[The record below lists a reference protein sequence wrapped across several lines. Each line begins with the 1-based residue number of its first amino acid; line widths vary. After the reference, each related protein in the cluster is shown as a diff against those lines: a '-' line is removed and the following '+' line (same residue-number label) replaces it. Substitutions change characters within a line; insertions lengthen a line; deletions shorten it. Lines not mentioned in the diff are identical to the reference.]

1 MRNGSQSTFRELDAR
16 HRVATTAPAL
26 VREIELMKK
35 RWEQGVEGMVC
46 EHFTKGSNGA
56 TNAAKSMEARRPK
69 SGSLTGKVAK
79 NVYYASDNLPICI
92 AKTRYSFSTEPYEN
106 TRPSG

>member
-1 MRNGSQSTFRELDAR
+1 
-16 HRVATTAPAL
+16 
-26 VREIELMKK
+26 
-35 RWEQGVEGMVC
+35 
-46 EHFTKGSNGA
+46 
-56 TNAAKSMEARRPK
+56 MEARRPK